1 MDGKRGGVMTGANGT
16 MPSQSDRHAAI
27 DYLKRLKAREKV
39 TRPAIHDAQMAK
51 EIELVEHYVALAKGD
66 KAALDRI
73 YKGLAMVEDNHG
85 KKLNP
90 LFAEIVAEEE
100 RGARRKL

>member
-1 MDGKRGGVMTGANGT
+1 MSACPGKTMSNGI
-16 MPSQSDRHAAI
+16 SSNADDKDAAI
-27 DYLKRLKAREKV
+27 DYLKRLKAGEKV
-39 TRPAIHDAQMAK
+39 TKPTLHDGKMAE

-90 LFAEIVAEEE
+90 LFAEVVAEEE
-100 RGARRKL
+100 ESTRD